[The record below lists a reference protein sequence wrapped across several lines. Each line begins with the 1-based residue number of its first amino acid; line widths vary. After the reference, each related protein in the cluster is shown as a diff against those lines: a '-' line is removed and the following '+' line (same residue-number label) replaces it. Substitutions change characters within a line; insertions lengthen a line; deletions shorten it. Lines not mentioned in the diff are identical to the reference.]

1 MKRLPLFVL
10 LSALVLSPLLAADKK
25 DDKAKA
31 REALKAVNDY
41 VGTYKGAGPTWIE
54 KVVWGWKFKGE
65 DRWLHLDI
73 EKGKH
78 FKSGDLRFLTD
89 QNKYELK
96 MKTVDD
102 KEMVFLGTLK
112 GDLLNLDYT
121 DPDSK
126 QVTQRLV
133 MNTVDEGARFIYK
146 MQKKK
151 GTIYAPDYQVAC
163 SKEGESFAGGGKKNI
178 CCVTGGLGT
187 QAVSYKGKTYY
198 VCCSGCRDAF
208 NENPEKIIKE
218 FEEAQKKKK

>member
-1 MKRLPLFVL
+1 MKRVPLFVVLGGLL
-10 LSALVLSPLLAADKK
+10 LSSALAADKK

-31 REALKAVNDY
+31 REALKALNDY
-41 VGTYKGAGPTWIE
+41 VGSYKGAGPTWTE
-54 KVVWGWKFKGE
+54 KVVWGWKFKGD

-78 FKSGDLRFLTD
+78 FKSGDLRYLPD
-89 QNKYELK
+89 QAKYELK
-96 MKTVDD
+96 LKTVDD
-102 KEMVFLGTLK
+102 KEMVFLGQLK
-112 GDLLNLDYT
+112 GELLNLDYT
-121 DPDSK
+121 DPDTK
-126 QVTQRLV
+126 QGLRLV

-163 SKEGESFAGGGKKNI
+163 SKEGESFAGGGKKNL
-178 CCVTGGLGT
+178 CVVTGGLGT
-187 QAVSYKGKTYY
+187 MAVSYKGKTYY

-218 FEEAQKKKK
+218 FEAAQKKK